1 MSFKTLYKLLCG
13 GAKFDV
19 ATAVNAAQFL
29 KFCYALAP
37 PDDKAK
43 LLEHIEVF
51 EKAQKGEAPYTGAL
65 DNPMFVGIVEAMRKF
80 QPA

>member
-19 ATAVNAAQFL
+19 ATAVNGPQFL

-37 PDDKAK
+37 PEDHAK
-43 LLEHIEVF
+43 LLEHLDIL
-51 EKAQKGEAPYTGAL
+51 EKALKGEAPFTGAL
-65 DNPMFVGIVEAMRKF
+65 DNPAFVQIVEAMRKF